1 MFFLQCPE
9 MSCGHCSG
17 SIEKEIGKL
26 AGVASVSADP
36 KSKDVQVGN
45 PSCPSISHPASFFG
59 GSLMM
64 SLASPLSSSPLAP
77 SPHVGGPPV
86 APQIEFNDPCTW
98 DEIKRTLVA
107 NEFPPE
113 GEEIVS

>member
-1 MFFLQCPE
+1 MGPFHPPVCPPSAGSASRARVTSHACA
-9 MSCGHCSG
+9 MRSG

-36 KSKDVQVGN
+36 KSKDV
-45 PSCPSISHPASFFG
+45 
-59 GSLMM
+59 
-64 SLASPLSSSPLAP
+64 
-77 SPHVGGPPV
+77 
-86 APQIEFNDPCTW
+86 QIEFNDPCTW

>member
-1 MFFLQCPE
+1 
-9 MSCGHCSG
+9 
-17 SIEKEIGKL
+17 
-26 AGVASVSADP
+26 
-36 KSKDVQVGN
+36 
-45 PSCPSISHPASFFG
+45 
-59 GSLMM
+59 MM

-77 SPHVGGPPV
+77 SPHFGGPPV